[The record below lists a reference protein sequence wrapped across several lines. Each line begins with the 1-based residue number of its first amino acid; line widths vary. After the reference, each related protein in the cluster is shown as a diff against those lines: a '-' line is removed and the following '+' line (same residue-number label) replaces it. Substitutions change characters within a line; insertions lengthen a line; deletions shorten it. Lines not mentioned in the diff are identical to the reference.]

1 MPSQA
6 RLEAFIARVVEGK
19 HVEAIEEF
27 YTENA
32 SMQENL
38 DPPRVG
44 RAGLMERERKVLA
57 GAKQVISTCVRPVF
71 VNGDHVVINWIF
83 EFTGHDGKSTRLDE
97 LAHQRWDGDRIVEER
112 FYYNPAQ
119 LRG

>member
-1 MPSQA
+1 MPSQE
-6 RLEAFIARVVEGK
+6 RLEAFIARVVEGA
-19 HVEAIEEF
+19 HAEAIEEY

-38 DPPRVG
+38 GEPRRG
-44 RAGLMERERKVLA
+44 RDLLVANERKVLA
-57 GAKQVISTCVRPVF
+57 NAASVRTTCVRPVL

-83 EFTGHDGKSTRLDE
+83 EFTYKDGRSSRLDE
-97 LAHQRWDGDRIVEER
+97 LAHQRWQGDRIVEER

-119 LRG
+119 LRS